1 MTTQTPKNT
10 SYDVVIVGG
19 AMMGASAAWFL
30 SDDKDFD
37 GTVLV
42 VDRDLSYENTST
54 MHTNSCMRQQ
64 FSGDL
69 NVRISQFA
77 ADFVKNLPRYMGDD
91 DRVPDL
97 SIRSFGYMY
106 LADNEGFADV
116 LRESREVQVAAGA
129 GTQLMTPEQI
139 KAAYPFYNVD
149 DIVLGSIN
157 TVDEGYWDGA
167 TVFEWWRRQV
177 ERKEPPVRVVLV
189 KFWLLKTCSERQMR
203 GQSILRH
210 PDQFDRGKICNPHS
224 RISVG

>member
-54 MHTNSCMRQQ
+54 MRTNSCMRQQ

-69 NVRISQFA
+69 NIRISQFA
-77 ADFVKNLPRYMGDD
+77 ADFVKNLPRYMGGD

-97 SIRSFGYMY
+97 FIRSFG
-106 LADNEGFADV
+106 
-116 LRESREVQVAAGA
+116 
-129 GTQLMTPEQI
+129 
-139 KAAYPFYNVD
+139 
-149 DIVLGSIN
+149 
-157 TVDEGYWDGA
+157 
-167 TVFEWWRRQV
+167 
-177 ERKEPPVRVVLV
+177 
-189 KFWLLKTCSERQMR
+189 
-203 GQSILRH
+203 
-210 PDQFDRGKICNPHS
+210 
-224 RISVG
+224 